1 MQALE
6 SIGKPILT
14 VIYNLRDFYKMKK
27 HVPFYNQ
34 TRQQRNLKYIQ
45 TKNLI
50 QKEFKTKGRLFYSHH
65 VINSK
70 DGQEKESTNGF
81 DWCDIYFMSKKHR
94 HFYNVCLITTKTAAS
109 DLLVD
114 LICYSENNKIKMLK
128 DTVKNEMGWKTV
140 EWTDDAL
147 AYFARRDAY
156 QANKLEE
163 LKDASLNVKVGESFD
178 FQYTGGVGLYVTLD
192 VPELTEE
199 AINQYIS
206 DFWDKGEVASIEK
219 VIQIKVSDVKESVV

>member
-6 SIGKPILT
+6 SLGKHLLT
-14 VIYNLRDFYKMKK
+14 VIYNSRDFYKMKK

-50 QKEFKTKGRLFYSHH
+50 RKEFETKGRLFYSHH

-94 HFYNVCLITTKTAAS
+94 HFYNVCLITTKTAAA
-109 DLLVD
+109 DILQDV
-114 LICYSENNKIKMLK
+114 ICYSENNKIKMLK
-128 DTVKNEMGWKTV
+128 DTVKNERGCKPV

-156 QANKLEE
+156 QVNKLEE
-163 LKDASLNVKVGESFD
+163 LKDASLNVNVGETFD
-178 FQYTGGVGLYVTLD
+178 FQYVSGVGLYATLD

-199 AINQYIS
+199 VINQYIS
-206 DFWDKGEVASIEK
+206 DFWDKGEVASIKK
-219 VIQIKVSDVKESVV
+219 VVQIKVSDVKETVV